1 MYVPRIRRISDVV
14 KEIHDEY
21 PMSPITRHMIEYLI
35 YNKEITAMKYG
46 DAWLVNID
54 ELYGYFTSNPP
65 KARKRILPK
74 RKKMMTSGQI
84 FRYFKEADECTIIR
98 KPNLRRFC
106 AANNIHSVKE
116 DYLQNPLYD
125 FNDFLM
131 KVNPKGIN
139 QIMPIPNVMI
149 LVQAVNEFQAR
160 HPDDIEL
167 IDRGFIDVVRAKGG
181 FFITRRLRI
190 LYLNY
195 DEFEKVGETL
205 IRFIYDHRNQDE
217 EESFKTKDNTK
228 KLQNL

>member
-1 MYVPRIRRISDVV
+1 M
-14 KEIHDEY
+14 
-21 PMSPITRHMIEYLI
+21 L
-35 YNKEITAMKYG
+35 
-46 DAWLVNID
+46 
-54 ELYGYFTSNPP
+54 
-65 KARKRILPK
+65 
-74 RKKMMTSGQI
+74 
-84 FRYFKEADECTIIR
+84 FR
-98 KPNLRRFC
+98 
-106 AANNIHSVKE
+106 S
-116 DYLQNPLYD
+116 
-125 FNDFLM
+125 
-131 KVNPKGIN
+131 
-139 QIMPIPNVMI
+139 
-149 LVQAVNEFQAR
+149 FQAR